1 MGACDTSQGLSLGHG
16 RMRHVPGKP
25 PGANRR
31 TGKTFTVRVVWTLQ
45 LGAATYRFG
54 SDPRLS
60 GRLVVS

>member
-1 MGACDTSQGLSLGHG
+1 
-16 RMRHVPGKP
+16 MRHVPGKP